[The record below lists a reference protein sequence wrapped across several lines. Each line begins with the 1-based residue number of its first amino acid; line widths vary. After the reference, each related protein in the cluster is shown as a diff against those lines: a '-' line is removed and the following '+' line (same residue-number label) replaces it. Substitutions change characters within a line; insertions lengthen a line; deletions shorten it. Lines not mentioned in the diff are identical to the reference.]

1 MSDPTHHSAL
11 ERLERFDRAGRRPAR
26 TPRART
32 TPEVSAPN
40 GRMGY
45 QPALDGVRA
54 VSVIAVILYHAGF
67 SWMHGG
73 FFGVEV
79 FFVVSGFLITSLL
92 VEERDRAG
100 RVDLRQFWVRRWRR
114 LLPALVAVLV
124 AVSVW
129 VVFWGSLEQ
138 RAQMRRD
145 LPWAIGYLANWG
157 QIVSETPYFAGTPT
171 LLRHLWSLA
180 VEEQWYVLWPL
191 AFMVIGR
198 RAADDRRR
206 GRSLI
211 VLAVLVMIATAL
223 AWTAEWPTRWGDPAN
238 ALYLSTVSRSSGLLL
253 GAAMAFLWRPW
264 RITHA
269 RRADASRSL
278 DLAALVA
285 LGVLVVAFAVGRVDS
300 GTTYVALLPLVTIAS
315 AVVIAVAVHPWSA
328 LVRPLFSR
336 QPLVEIGKRSYG
348 LYLWSWPISRMC
360 DAYSGSVGRFVLA
373 MAITVPVSEVSYRF
387 IETPIRQ
394 GVLGR
399 WWNDKRRRDW
409 NTITLAAG
417 TTVIA
422 LLVPLTLYFASAPT
436 SFDAARDTSSGVV
449 FDPKAVGAVTTTT
462 APTAEPSTSAAP
474 VTDPAASIETT
485 TTTAPVAP
493 TDLPRRMVIVGDST
507 AHSLAINMPDGIE
520 STFLIEDGSVEGCSV
535 YDTGVAVSSRNGYTR
550 TFSTCEGWDAEWI
563 AAAERSDAQLALVVI
578 GAWDVFDVELDGQV
592 LAFGTQANDDR
603 FVAGVQR
610 GIDALVSTGAKVALL
625 EIPCMRPQDVSGAGV
640 PALPERGM
648 DDHVARLND
657 LLRQVAAANP
667 VTTTFV
673 AGPPEYCAD
682 PAIASDL
689 GYRWDGVHAYKPG
702 AKLTIEAAAAAL
714 LAIPVG

>member
-1 MSDPTHHSAL
+1 
-11 ERLERFDRAGRRPAR
+11 
-26 TPRART
+26 
-32 TPEVSAPN
+32 
-40 GRMGY
+40 MGY

-67 SWMHGG
+67 PWMHGG

-92 VEERDRAG
+92 VEERDRVG

-124 AVSVW
+124 AVSAW

-157 QIVSETPYFAGTPT
+157 QVVSETPYFAGTPT

-191 AFMVIGR
+191 VFMLVAR
-198 RAADDRRR
+198 RGADDRRR
-206 GRSLI
+206 GRMLVGLSF
-211 VLAVLVMIATAL
+211 LVMLATAL
-223 AWTAEWPTRWGDPAN
+223 AWSADWPTRWGDATN

-253 GAAMAFLWRPW
+253 GAALAFLWRPW
-264 RITHA
+264 RIVHPPRAHA
-269 RRADASRSL
+269 ARTL
-278 DLAALVA
+278 DLAAVVA
-285 LGVLVVAFAVGRVDS
+285 LGVLLVAFVVGRVDS
-300 GTTYVALLPLVTIAS
+300 GVTYLGLLPVVTLSS
-315 AVVIAVAVHPWSA
+315 AVVIAVAVHPWST
-328 LVRPLFSR
+328 LVRPAFSR
-336 QPLVEIGKRSYG
+336 RPLVEIGKRSYG

-360 DAYSGSVGRFVLA
+360 DAYTGSVGRFILA
-373 MAITVPVSEVSYRF
+373 MVITVPVSEASYRF
-387 IETPIRQ
+387 VETPIRQ

-399 WWNDKRRRDW
+399 WWADKRRRDW

-417 TTVIA
+417 TSTIA
-422 LLVPLTLYFASAPT
+422 LLVPLMLYFAAAPA

-449 FDPKAVGAVTTTT
+449 FDPRAVASTTSAPATEASTSLVPATDPGASGEPTTT
-462 APTAEPSTSAAP
+462 
-474 VTDPAASIETT
+474 SI
-485 TTTAPVAP
+485 PPMP

-520 STFLIEDGSVEGCSV
+520 ATFAIEDGSVEGCSV

-550 TFSTCEGWDAEWI
+550 TFSTCAGWEAEWV
-563 AAAERSDAQLALVVI
+563 AAAERADAQLALVVI

-610 GIDALVSTGAKVALL
+610 GVDALVSTGARVALL

-657 LLRQVAAANP
+657 LLRQVAAANSA
-667 VTTTFV
+667 TTTFV
-673 AGPPEYCAD
+673 AGPTEYCAD

-689 GYRWDGVHAYKPG
+689 GYRWDGVHPYKPG

>member
-1 MSDPTHHSAL
+1 MTSPSA
-11 ERLERFDRAGRRPAR
+11 
-26 TPRART
+26 T
-32 TPEVSAPN
+32 

-92 VEERDRAG
+92 VEERDRSG

-145 LPWAIGYLANWG
+145 LPWALGYLANWG

-191 AFMVIGR
+191 AFIVVAR

-206 GRSLI
+206 GRALVGLSL
-211 VLAVLVMIATAL
+211 LVMVATAL
-223 AWTAEWPTRWGDPAN
+223 AWTADWPTRWGDAAN

-269 RRADASRSL
+269 RREEAARTL
-278 DLAALVA
+278 DLAAATA
-285 LGVLVVAFAVGRVDS
+285 LGVLLVAFVVGRVDS
-300 GTTYVALLPLVTIAS
+300 GATYLGLLPLVTVAS
-315 AVVIAVAVHPWSA
+315 AVVVGVAVHPWST
-328 LVRPLFSR
+328 LVRPAFSR
-336 QPLVEIGKRSYG
+336 RPLVEIGKRSYG

-360 DAYSGSVGRFVLA
+360 DAYSGSVSRFVVA
-373 MAITVPVSEVSYRF
+373 MAITVPVSEASYRF
-387 IETPIRQ
+387 VETPIRQ

-399 WWNDKRRRDW
+399 WWADKRRRDW
-409 NTITLAAG
+409 NTVTLAAG
-417 TTVIA
+417 TSVIA
-422 LLVPLTLYFASAPT
+422 LMVPLTLFFVAAPS

-449 FDPKAVGAVTTTT
+449 FDPSAVVTTTL
-462 APTAEPSTSAAP
+462 APAAEPSTSAAP
-474 VTDPAASIETT
+474 VTDPALAVSTT
-485 TTTAPVAP
+485 TSAPTVP

-550 TFSTCEGWDAEWI
+550 TFSTCAGWEAEWV
-563 AAAERSDAQLALVVI
+563 AAAERADAQLALVVI

-592 LAFGTQANDDR
+592 LEFGTQANDQR

-648 DDHVARLND
+648 DDHVERLND

-667 VTTTFV
+667 ATTTFV